1 MNANGPAD
9 SAGVHIDFNCSD
21 VIIQYNY
28 SANNA
33 GGFCEILGNNYNCA
47 YRYNISVNDGHRMK
61 GQNGAFQQ
69 GKTLWLSGFVGKGNE
84 RNGPFNSYI
93 YNNTIIASENIISKY
108 AIDRAS
114 SGVLI
119 KNNIFYI
126 KGESKGVLGD
136 QYKPEKAGVS
146 RVENIVFENNL
157 YLKHTNWPKATIIQ
171 DNNPR
176 FGDPGLSSVVTNE
189 LKNYIPTNKAIIKDQ
204 GDFITPIPGDAKGL
218 HLGLHLKKDI
228 LGNLILDKPDM
239 GAIEIPN

>member
-93 YNNTIIASENIISKY
+93 YNNTIIASEKIISKY

-119 KNNIFYI
+119 KNNIF
-126 KGESKGVLGD
+126 
-136 QYKPEKAGVS
+136 
-146 RVENIVFENNL
+146 F
-157 YLKHTNWPKATIIQ
+157 T
-171 DNNPR
+171 
-176 FGDPGLSSVVTNE
+176 
-189 LKNYIPTNKAIIKDQ
+189 
-204 GDFITPIPGDAKGL
+204 
-218 HLGLHLKKDI
+218 
-228 LGNLILDKPDM
+228 
-239 GAIEIPN
+239 